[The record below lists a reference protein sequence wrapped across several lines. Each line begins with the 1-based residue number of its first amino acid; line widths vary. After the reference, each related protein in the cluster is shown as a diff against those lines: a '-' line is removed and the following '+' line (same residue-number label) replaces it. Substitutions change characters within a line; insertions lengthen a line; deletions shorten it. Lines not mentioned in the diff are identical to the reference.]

1 MPLAKRKVLVTG
13 CCGLTGRTLV
23 AALLGAGYTVVGAD
37 ILPRAAGNEAL
48 EGRALYLTCDVSSA
62 DHVYAVFEK
71 AGPFHAVFHTAAIV
85 PFNLVWS
92 GSAEL
97 LRAVNVEG
105 TRNVVEAASDSAVRH
120 LVFASSSGVAF
131 TGKSDL
137 DLADESVTPAG
148 PLNDEYS
155 QSKADA
161 EKVVLAAS
169 SPDKLACVALR
180 PNGIWG
186 PGETHHIPKVMLA
199 AQLGGTA
206 LAMGHRGRTDFTHA
220 ENLAHAFLLA
230 LRALEGRHPSCSRE
244 RVAGQAFYITDG
256 WRVTTM
262 GFFSPLLAGLGFV
275 SPLHHRVTNSDTGKE
290 IVGFFDEGV
299 KLSAEDEAKAVLEVA
314 EPRVGVPHALLV
326 AAAHAM
332 VAICWLV
339 ELLTAGAIRLEPF
352 LTPADCRKLWFHNC
366 FDSSKAKTVL
376 KWRPIVSPALGMRE
390 LVAAYRAQG
399 YSGRVVCPNIAAM
412 AVVLVGMG
420 ALAALAFDLGGALT
434 AALDWASPWVPAR
447 LEVSVLGAVCRVP
460 VQNLLW
466 AMLQAAVVTH
476 LCEAFF
482 ASWLAFELGLF
493 VPGWALMVSLF
504 GFPAVQAML
513 SVARTPSPSWLPAA
527 AIAAFVCC
535 GAVYAPGALEQC
547 RAY

>member
-105 TRNVVEAASDSAVRH
+105 TRNIVEAASDSAVRH

-180 PNGIWG
+180 PNGE
-186 PGETHHIPKVMLA
+186 PASHS
-199 AQLGGTA
+199 
-206 LAMGHRGRTDFTHA
+206 
-220 ENLAHAFLLA
+220 
-230 LRALEGRHPSCSRE
+230 RA
-244 RVAGQAFYITDG
+244 
-256 WRVTTM
+256 
-262 GFFSPLLAGLGFV
+262 
-275 SPLHHRVTNSDTGKE
+275 
-290 IVGFFDEGV
+290 
-299 KLSAEDEAKAVLEVA
+299 
-314 EPRVGVPHALLV
+314 
-326 AAAHAM
+326 
-332 VAICWLV
+332 
-339 ELLTAGAIRLEPF
+339 
-352 LTPADCRKLWFHNC
+352 
-366 FDSSKAKTVL
+366 
-376 KWRPIVSPALGMRE
+376 
-390 LVAAYRAQG
+390 
-399 YSGRVVCPNIAAM
+399 SG
-412 AVVLVGMG
+412 
-420 ALAALAFDLGGALT
+420 LAALDT
-434 AALDWASPWVPAR
+434 PAR
-447 LEVSVLGAVCRVP
+447 PRPRPRSYDHPLPPKVRVCLVRRYLGA
-460 VQNLLW
+460 W
-466 AMLQAAVVTH
+466 
-476 LCEAFF
+476 
-482 ASWLAFELGLF
+482 
-493 VPGWALMVSLF
+493 
-504 GFPAVQAML
+504 
-513 SVARTPSPSWLPAA
+513 
-527 AIAAFVCC
+527 
-535 GAVYAPGALEQC
+535 
-547 RAY
+547 